1 MYKLKEYIQSAL
13 YNINH
18 NKAYAAFV
26 IFGTALTFIF
36 TTIVLQITN
45 DIVNNT
51 QPFINADR
59 LIKLPLNYTD
69 IKGKSIGT
77 IPSWEIPLLLKET
90 QGYALYSLRD
100 VQYCNL
106 LVNNE
111 RYLNST
117 VTYVNSAYWAINSF
131 DFIAGSPFT
140 ENEVLAKEPVA
151 IVMKNFADKNFKTND
166 IIGKKLEVFGITYT
180 IKGIVDNYFNIF
192 SGGDQIWLPYTLNKF
207 VATGI
212 NRYEICVLPN
222 EGIST
227 NQLKI
232 NLVKSIKS
240 HFKNKSIHVDI
251 SEKDLFTLKESRIE
265 NVGNSMLSYGIPI
278 ILFILLVI
286 PSMNIIS
293 ISIANTNNRA
303 KEIAIR
309 KALGA
314 TIFESFILLI
324 IENFILVLVGSIIG
338 VLSVT
343 TVTSILIGQILDNS
357 IFESIFIITQIDYK
371 ILIFGIAPLTLLF
384 TLLSGGIPAH
394 LVAKG
399 NIVAILKGGSKC

>member
-1 MYKLKEYIQSAL
+1 MAHLFKYFVMYKLKEYIQSAL

-131 DFIAGSPFT
+131 DFIAGCLLYTSPSPRD
-140 ENEVLAKEPVA
+140 A
-151 IVMKNFADKNFKTND
+151 
-166 IIGKKLEVFGITYT
+166 
-180 IKGIVDNYFNIF
+180 
-192 SGGDQIWLPYTLNKF
+192 
-207 VATGI
+207 
-212 NRYEICVLPN
+212 
-222 EGIST
+222 
-227 NQLKI
+227 
-232 NLVKSIKS
+232 
-240 HFKNKSIHVDI
+240 
-251 SEKDLFTLKESRIE
+251 
-265 NVGNSMLSYGIPI
+265 
-278 ILFILLVI
+278 
-286 PSMNIIS
+286 
-293 ISIANTNNRA
+293 
-303 KEIAIR
+303 
-309 KALGA
+309 
-314 TIFESFILLI
+314 
-324 IENFILVLVGSIIG
+324 
-338 VLSVT
+338 
-343 TVTSILIGQILDNS
+343 
-357 IFESIFIITQIDYK
+357 
-371 ILIFGIAPLTLLF
+371 
-384 TLLSGGIPAH
+384 
-394 LVAKG
+394 
-399 NIVAILKGGSKC
+399 